1 MKLIP
6 VSTENRSAYLNLLLL
21 ADESEEIINEY
32 IHEGEMFAIEYENK
46 IVGVAL
52 FTFPIELVVELKNIA
67 IDPNY
72 RGKGTGKLVLNDA
85 CTIYQNRGYS
95 KMIVGT
101 ANSSIENVAFYQ
113 KAGFRMSEIK
123 KDFFKKYP
131 KPIYENGIQALDM
144 IMFEKKFR

>member
-72 RGKGTGKLVLNDA
+72 RGKGIGKLILSDA

-101 ANSSIENVAFYQ
+101 ANSSIENIAFYQ

>member
-72 RGKGTGKLVLNDA
+72 RGKGIGKLVLNDA

-101 ANSSIENVAFYQ
+101 ANSSIENIAFYQ